1 MVLKLIFDENGK
13 IFGAQAVGE
22 AGVDKRIDVIAT
34 AIKGNLTVY
43 DLPEI
48 EITYAPP
55 FNSAKDPVNIA
66 GYTAENI
73 LKGDLEM
80 VNYDEFWDFVERK

>member
-1 MVLKLIFDENGK
+1 MKTEKFSET
-13 IFGAQAVGE
+13 QAVGE

-55 FNSAKDPVNIA
+55 L
-66 GYTAENI
+66 I
-73 LKGDLEM
+73 LPKIL
-80 VNYDEFWDFVERK
+80 

>member
-1 MVLKLIFDENGK
+1 MVLNHFDENENLP
-13 IFGAQAVGE
+13 AQAVGE

-48 EITYAPP
+48 EITLC
-55 FNSAKDPVNIA
+55 SSI
-66 GYTAENI
+66 
-73 LKGDLEM
+73 
-80 VNYDEFWDFVERK
+80 

>member
-1 MVLKLIFDENGK
+1 MYRLNNLKRNLLIT
-13 IFGAQAVGE
+13 A
-22 AGVDKRIDVIAT
+22 DKRIDVIAT

-80 VNYDEFWDFVERK
+80 IN